1 MPNVYQRIFE
11 KSKDKQKLR
20 NIYRTLQQL
29 PAVDGESIRF
39 IMAIIASEIQNK
51 EGTIIFPYQCIQKTH
66 IQQKMLYIFYTVDNI
81 HNIFPSCQIL
91 FPKNGFAYI
100 CFPPKKDIAK
110 KHTAYHHN
118 Q

>member
-1 MPNVYQRIFE
+1 MCTNGFLIKIEGQA
-11 KSKDKQKLR
+11 KLR

-51 EGTIIFPYQCIQKTH
+51 EGTIISISMHSKNAYPTK
-66 IQQKMLYIFYTVDNI
+66 KMLYIFYTVDNI
-81 HNIFPSCQIL
+81 HNMFPSCQYYFRKKWFRL
-91 FPKNGFAYI
+91 YVS
-100 CFPPKKDIAK
+100 PPKKDIAK